1 MRHVLLQLS
10 LLSNGATASV
20 DSDSGGGSARHYED
34 VIPQLGRRDAP
45 QLYWAERWNRCTS
58 DAERERVL
66 ERAAGDL
73 DDALH
78 SRADP
83 SAFETAEQLHARLV
97 AMAGVVDRK
106 EAAVRARTS
115 EAVVA
120 RAWRDAGLDEVTGR
134 ARNSIAGLPAHVRR
148 ARVREYAETVTDN
161 ARAIAR
167 GLGLTYSTVL
177 RDLGRKG

>member
-10 LLSNGATASV
+10 LLSNGGTASV
-20 DSDSGGGSARHYED
+20 DGGSGGGSARHYED
-34 VIPQLGRRDAP
+34 AIPHLGRHDAP
-45 QLYWAERWNRCTS
+45 QLYWAQRWERCTS

-66 ERAAGDL
+66 ELAAADL
-73 DDALH
+73 EEQLH
-78 SRADP
+78 SRGDP
-83 SAFETAEQLHARLV
+83 SVYETVEQLHARIVEL
-97 AMAGVVDRK
+97 AGIVDRK

-120 RAWRDAGLDEVTGR
+120 RAWRDAGLDEITGR
-134 ARNSIAGLPAHVRR
+134 ARNSIAGLPAPARR
-148 ARVREYAETVTDN
+148 ARVREYAATITEN

-167 GLGLTYSTVL
+167 ALGLSYSTVL